1 MKGFIVSYFSQMQT
15 FTVVFL
21 AALAL
26 TTGLR
31 LWLARRH
38 IRHIA
43 RCRGEVPADF
53 SAHIDLAAHQKAADY
68 SIAKT
73 RLGMVDLLIGAAI
86 LIALTLGGALQIL
99 HEAWLTLFD
108 AGSHAQGIALIF
120 SVALISGIVD
130 LPLALYR
137 TFVIEAQ
144 FGFNKMTLRLFFV
157 DLAKQ
162 TLLGV
167 ALGLPLLACVLWLMQ
182 RMGDQWWL
190 YVWATWIAFN
200 LLVLTLYPTL
210 IAPLFN
216 KFTPLADAGLKARIE
231 ALLVKCGFKAQGLFV
246 MDSSKR
252 SSHGNAYFTGFGAA
266 KRIVL
271 FDTLIARLAPM
282 EIEAV
287 LAHEL
292 GHFRHHHVWK
302 RMAALFAMSLG
313 FLWLLGHAMKQDWF
327 YAGLNVQTHST
338 ALALMLFFLVVPV
351 FTFLL
356 HPLTSLYSRMHE
368 YEADA
373 YAAQH
378 AAPADLVRALVKL
391 YQDNAATLTPDPL
404 YSTFYDSH
412 PPALLRIARLQAAA
426 SLMQAKAA

>member
-157 DLAKQ
+157 DLEKWRSVSELA
-162 TLLGV
+162 TDF
-167 ALGLPLLACVLWLMQ
+167 ALRNNPL
-182 RMGDQWWL
+182 
-190 YVWATWIAFN
+190 
-200 LLVLTLYPTL
+200 
-210 IAPLFN
+210 
-216 KFTPLADAGLKARIE
+216 
-231 ALLVKCGFKAQGLFV
+231 
-246 MDSSKR
+246 
-252 SSHGNAYFTGFGAA
+252 
-266 KRIVL
+266 
-271 FDTLIARLAPM
+271 
-282 EIEAV
+282 
-287 LAHEL
+287 
-292 GHFRHHHVWK
+292 
-302 RMAALFAMSLG
+302 
-313 FLWLLGHAMKQDWF
+313 
-327 YAGLNVQTHST
+327 
-338 ALALMLFFLVVPV
+338 
-351 FTFLL
+351 
-356 HPLTSLYSRMHE
+356 
-368 YEADA
+368 
-373 YAAQH
+373 
-378 AAPADLVRALVKL
+378 
-391 YQDNAATLTPDPL
+391 
-404 YSTFYDSH
+404 
-412 PPALLRIARLQAAA
+412 
-426 SLMQAKAA
+426 

>member
-15 FTVVFL
+15 FTAVFL

-31 LWLARRH
+31 LWLAQRH

-43 RCRGEVPADF
+43 SCRDRVPAEF
-53 SAHIDLAAHQKAADY
+53 SEHIGLTAHQKAADY
-68 SIAKT
+68 STAKT
-73 RLGMVDLLIGAAI
+73 RLGMIDVLIGAA
-86 LIALTLGGALQIL
+86 LLLALTLGGALQAL
-99 HEAWLTLFD
+99 HDAWLRMFD
-108 AGSHAQGIALIF
+108 AGGHAQGIALVI
-120 SVALISGIVD
+120 SVAVISGIID
-130 LPLALYR
+130 LPLSLYR
-137 TFVIEAQ
+137 TFVIEAR
-144 FGFNKMTLRLFFV
+144 FGFNKMTLRLFFM
-157 DLAKQ
+157 DLLKQ
-162 TLLGV
+162 TLLGA

-182 RMGDQWWL
+182 RMGEQWWL
-190 YVWATWIAFN
+190 YVWATWIVFN

-210 IAPLFN
+210 IAPWFN
-216 KFTPLADAGLKARIE
+216 KFTPLADVGLKSRIE
-231 ALLVKCGFKAQGLFV
+231 ALLAKCGFRAQGLYV
-246 MDSSKR
+246 MDSSRR

-271 FDTLIARLAPM
+271 FDTLISRLAPA
-282 EIEAV
+282 EIAAV

-292 GHFRHHHVWK
+292 GHFRYHHVWK
-302 RMAALFAMSLG
+302 RMAALFALSLG

-327 YAGLNVQTHST
+327 YSGLNVQAHST
-338 ALALMLFFLVVPV
+338 ALALLLFFMVVPV

-373 YAAQH
+373 YAAQQ
-378 AAPADLVRALVKL
+378 AVPADLIRALVKL
-391 YQDNAATLTPDPL
+391 YQDNAATLTPDPV
-404 YSTFYDSH
+404 YSAFYDSH

-426 SLMQAKAA
+426 AHAQTA

>member
-1 MKGFIVSYFSQMQT
+1 MQT
-15 FTVVFL
+15 FTAVFL

-43 RCRGEVPADF
+43 RCRDTVPADF
-53 SAHIDLAAHQKAADY
+53 SEHIGLAAHQKAADY
-68 SIAKT
+68 STAKT
-73 RLGMVDLLIGAAI
+73 HLGIVDLIIGA
-86 LIALTLGGALQIL
+86 LLLLALTLGGALQAL
-99 HEAWLTLFD
+99 HHAWLRLFD
-108 AGSHAQGIALIF
+108 AGSYVHGIALIV
-120 SVALISGIVD
+120 SVALISGLLD
-130 LPLALYR
+130 LPLSLYR
-137 TFVIEAQ
+137 TFVIEAR
-144 FGFNKMTLRLFFV
+144 FGFNKMTLKLFFA
-157 DLAKQ
+157 DLIKQ
-162 TLLGV
+162 TLLGA
-167 ALGLPLLACVLWLMQ
+167 ALGLPLVFCVLWLMQ
-182 RMGDQWWL
+182 RMGEQWWL
-190 YVWATWIAFN
+190 YVWVTWIVFN
-200 LLVLTLYPTL
+200 LLVLTVYPTV

-216 KFTPLADAGLKARIE
+216 KFTPLEDAGLKGRIE
-231 ALLVKCGFKAQGLFV
+231 ALLAKCGFRSQGLYV
-246 MDSSKR
+246 MDSSRR

-271 FDTLIARLAPM
+271 FDTLIARLAPA

-313 FLWLLGHAMKQDWF
+313 FLWLLGYVMNRDWF
-327 YAGLNVQTHST
+327 YAGLNVQARST
-338 ALALMLFFLVVPV
+338 ALALTLFFLVVPV

-356 HPLTSLYSRMHE
+356 HPLSSLYSRRHE

-373 YAAQH
+373 YAARH
-378 AAPADLVRALVKL
+378 TIPANLIHALVKL

-404 YSTFYDSH
+404 YSAFYDSH
-412 PPALLRIARLQAAA
+412 PPALLRIARLQRAVAPEQ
-426 SLMQAKAA
+426 SQPT

>member
-1 MKGFIVSYFSQMQT
+1 MKGVIVSYFSQMQT
-15 FTVVFL
+15 FTAVFL

-38 IRHIA
+38 IRHIGS
-43 RCRGEVPADF
+43 CRDRVPADF
-53 SAHIDLAAHQKAADY
+53 SAHIELAAHQKAADY
-68 SIAKT
+68 STAKT
-73 RLGMVDLLIGAAI
+73 RLGMIDI
-86 LIALTLGGALQIL
+86 LIDAALLLALTLGGVLQAL
-99 HEAWLTLFD
+99 HEVWLRMFD
-108 AGSHAQGIALIF
+108 AGGHAQGIALIV
-120 SVALISGIVD
+120 SVALISGIID
-130 LPLALYR
+130 LPLSLYR
-137 TFVIEAQ
+137 TFAIEAR
-144 FGFNKMTLRLFFV
+144 FGFNKMTLRLFFA
-157 DLAKQ
+157 DLIKQ
-162 TLLGV
+162 TLLGA

-182 RMGDQWWL
+182 RMGEQWWL

-210 IAPLFN
+210 IAPWFN
-216 KFTPLADAGLKARIE
+216 KFTPLEDASLKSRIE
-231 ALLVKCGFKAQGLFV
+231 ALLAKCGFRAQGLYV

-271 FDTLIARLAPM
+271 FDTLIARLAPA

-302 RMAALFAMSLG
+302 RMAVLFTLSLA
-313 FLWLLGHAMKQDWF
+313 FLWLLGHAMNQDWF
-327 YAGLNVQTHST
+327 YAGLNVQAHST
-338 ALALMLFFLVVPV
+338 ALALMLFFQVVPV
-351 FTFLL
+351 FTFLM
-356 HPLTSLYSRMHE
+356 HPLTSLYSRKHE

-373 YAAQH
+373 YAAKH
-378 AAPADLVRALVKL
+378 APPSDLIRALVKL

-404 YSTFYDSH
+404 HSAFYDSH
-412 PPALLRIARLQAAA
+412 PPALLRIARLQTAG
-426 SLMQAKAA
+426 MQAHPA